1 MKKNFNLLTNLSTCA
16 IIKPS
21 KKKEVKTMIL
31 YLDNEISTE
40 ELEAEFL
47 DLFIEELLTR
57 ERELERDIEEFLREE
72 F

>member
-1 MKKNFNLLTNLSTCA
+1 
-16 IIKPS
+16 
-21 KKKEVKTMIL
+21 MIL

-57 ERELERDIEEFLREE
+57 ERELERDIEEFLRED